1 MKELSIENIE
11 ITNEDV
17 LVTYTPS
24 SDVINYSYIIVKDNI
39 NSSPTYVNSNKISN
53 ILFTDTGTYKIIIT
67 TTNRLGV
74 KKVINS
80 GEYKIDKDAPIINIK
95 NKTYKIKS
103 NQTIDFMDGVT
114 ASDIVD
120 GDLTHEIKT
129 NIDDLDLSHEG
140 IKTIEYSVSDKAGN
154 EVTET
159 AFITVTRDNSNLIRL
174 GQIGIVIIILSIILF
189 LMKYIRSIKLEKRF
203 SKYTINSSKNKS
215 ISLFD
220 NLYYQYLNFV
230 NKLSKILSKST
241 FLNKRANRYNKYECF
256 YDKEY
261 NTMDFMAR
269 KVIIGFIYIVVAFV
283 AKLINSSILTL
294 FEMIVPFVIG
304 FYTLDIIYIYKYIK
318 YKKKIENDILNAITI
333 MNNAFKA
340 GRSIVQAVDLVTV
353 ELNGPIAKEFKK
365 IHTEI
370 SLGLDVE
377 VAFKKFSDRIHI
389 NEAIYFTSS
398 LSVLNKTGGNI
409 IKVFDSIEKN
419 VFMRKKL
426 QNELKTLTSSSKLI
440 TYVLIF
446 VPIIFIIFI
455 GIINKEYFN
464 PLFKNPLGIV
474 LMLITLIIY
483 ITYIIIVKRLMKVRI

>member
-24 SDVINYSYIIVKDNI
+24 SDVINYSYIIVKDGVNG
-39 NSSPTYVNSNKISN
+39 SSNYVNSNKISN
-53 ILFTDTGTYKIIIT
+53 ILLEDTGTYKIIIT
-67 TTNRLGV
+67 TTNPKGV
-74 KKVINS
+74 KKVITS
-80 GEYKIDKDAPIINIK
+80 GEYKIDKESPIINIK

-103 NQTIDFMDGVT
+103 NQTIDFMEGVT
-114 ASDIVD
+114 ASDITD
-120 GDLTHEIKT
+120 GDLTNKIET

-140 IKTIEYSVSDKAGN
+140 IKTIEYSVSDSAGN
-154 EVTET
+154 KVTET
-159 AFITVTRDNSNLIRL
+159 AFITVTRDNTNLIRL
-174 GQIGIVIIILSIILF
+174 GQIGIVITAMLIILF
-189 LMKYIRSIKLEKRF
+189 LVKYIRSIKLEKRF
-203 SKYTINSSKNKS
+203 SRYTINSSKNKS

-220 NLYYQYLNFV
+220 NLYYQYLDFV
-230 NKLSKILSKST
+230 SKLSKSLSKSA
-241 FLNKRANRYNKYECF
+241 FLKKRSNRYNKYECF
-256 YDKEY
+256 YNKEY
-261 NTMDFMAR
+261 NAMDFMAR
-269 KVIIGFIYIVVAFV
+269 KIIVGFIYIVVACL
-283 AKLINSSILTL
+283 AKLVNSSILTV
-294 FEMIVPFVIG
+294 FEMIIPFIIG
-304 FYTLDIIYIYKYIK
+304 FYTLDIIYIYKYTM
-318 YKKKIENDILNAITI
+318 YKKKIENDMLNAITI

-340 GRSIVQAVDLVTV
+340 GRSIVQAVDLVTI
-353 ELNGPIAKEFKK
+353 ELKGPIAKEFKK

-377 VAFKKFSDRIHI
+377 VAFKRFADRINI
-389 NEAIYFTSS
+389 SEAVYLTSS

-426 QNELKTLTSSSKLI
+426 QDELKTLTSSSKLI

-464 PLFKNPLGIV
+464 PLFENPLGII
-474 LMLITLIIY
+474 LMLIMLIIY